1 MKSAILA
8 FEDGAVFRGK
18 PFGAKKTVVG
28 EAVFNTSMMGYQ
40 ELLTDPSNFMNI
52 LVMTFTEIGCYGIN
66 PEDAESGGIK
76 AAGLVVAQDCE
87 KPSNWRSSMGLGEY
101 LEINSTPARLRGK
114 LELEAR

>member
-76 AAGLVVAQDCE
+76 AAGLVVAQECE

-101 LEINSTPARLRGK
+101 LEIN
-114 LELEAR
+114 